1 VLEPFLVRLL
11 VNLMR
16 RNSIHQNTRP
26 GTEQP
31 RRVPKRELVR
41 GDTRCAEKTL
51 QKRRLSISQS
61 RRRKWDVV
69 FEVKSFKYTL
79 FVHILRD
86 GIKAIARRDSNPNP
100 GRPETLPFEFMP

>member
-1 VLEPFLVRLL
+1 
-11 VNLMR
+11 
-16 RNSIHQNTRP
+16 
-26 GTEQP
+26 
-31 RRVPKRELVR
+31 
-41 GDTRCAEKTL
+41 
-51 QKRRLSISQS
+51 
-61 RRRKWDVV
+61 VV